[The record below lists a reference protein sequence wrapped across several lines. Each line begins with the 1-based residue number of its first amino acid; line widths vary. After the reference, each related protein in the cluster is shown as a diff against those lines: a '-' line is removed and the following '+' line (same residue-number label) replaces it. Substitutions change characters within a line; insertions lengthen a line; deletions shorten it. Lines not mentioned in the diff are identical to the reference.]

1 MYSFQDN
8 KLEKLNLTL
17 DEVITDLKN
26 KLISYMILKHNISWL
41 SDQVEMELYDI
52 LFEFLRPH
60 LINVKNLIPDGE
72 FDFDI

>member
-26 KLISYMILKHNISWL
+26 KLISYMILKHNITWL
-41 SDQVEMELYDI
+41 SDEVEMELYDI
-52 LFEFLRPH
+52 LFEFLRPY

-72 FDFDI
+72 LDFDI

>member
-1 MYSFQDN
+1 MYSFQDD

-26 KLISYMILKHNISWL
+26 KLISYMILKHNIPWL
-41 SDQVEMELYDI
+41 SDEVEMELYDI
-52 LFEFLRPH
+52 LFEFLRPY

-72 FDFDI
+72 LDLDI